1 MAPLFLDPGLLR
13 RRASLQVADL
23 VSNGSGGMTA
33 TWREVAELSVRVEP
47 VSVRTAERFDQGQA
61 TVTHRVICR
70 ARSDVDRGSRF
81 VLGSRRLAILSVHDP
96 DDSGRYLVCRC
107 REEV

>member
-33 TWREVAELSVRVEP
+33 TWREVAEL
-47 VSVRTAERFDQGQA
+47 SVRTAERFDQGQA